1 MARLSAKIVV
11 KGKITLLSGLH
22 IGGNNM
28 GMEVGGVNA
37 TVVRNPVTGEPYI
50 PGSSLKGKI
59 RSLLEQKAGIFDFM
73 TNQVTHGAAQN
84 GKHDIVKMFGNAK
97 SDNDNI
103 PSKIIVRDCRL
114 HDVDKLNMVKT
125 FDLPFTEVKTEVV
138 IDRIR
143 AVATPRQL
151 ERVPAGVEFNM
162 EIVLN
167 VWEETPKEIE
177 TPAENGNDEHQQPQ
191 VLAENEPAAEALMTN
206 DVKHKLSAA
215 EMLNLLF
222 SGFDLLE
229 KDFLGGKGSRGSGQ
243 VKIGI
248 ENISNGLEIPEE
260 FEHLKYE
267 TKYAASIYGYTA

>member
-1 MARLSAKIVV
+1 MAKLSEKIVV

-59 RSLLEQKAGIFDFM
+59 RSLLEQRAGIFDFM
-73 TNQVTHGAAQN
+73 TNQVTHGAAQD
-84 GKHDIVKMFGNAK
+84 GKHLIVKMFGNAK
-97 SDNDNI
+97 SDNNNI

-114 HDVDKLNMVKT
+114 NKFGPGKDPNTSEDKLSKVKT

-151 ERVPAGVEFNM
+151 ERVPAGVEFDM

-167 VWEETPKEIE
+167 VWVETEKEPEATVDNNVTEIE
-177 TPAENGNDEHQQPQ
+177 
-191 VLAENEPAAEALMTN
+191 MTS
-206 DVKHKLSAA
+206 DVKHKLTAE
-215 EMLNLLF
+215 EMLQLLCE
-222 SGFDLLE
+222 GFDLLE

-248 ENISNGLEIPEE
+248 QSISGDKKIPEGYN
-260 FEHLKYE
+260 HLEYK
-267 TKYAASIYGYTA
+267 TCYAASIYGYTA